1 MPAPTVAVTVKLF
14 AQDGTPYANTKV
26 TAKLDQNEIY
36 QGFVISDEVVGYTDV
51 DGICVL
57 DLFPNDP
64 TTGLGTTGS
73 IYTIKASPAGGKSW
87 RVTAQVPN
95 SDCDLEDIADRDIL
109 PGLSQA
115 EAAEAAAVAA
125 AGEAAA
131 SAAAAD
137 TSADA
142 AAASAAAAASSAS
155 AASGSASSA
164 STSAGTATTAA
175 TAASTSAT
183 NAGTSASNAATSATN
198 AGNSATAA
206 AGSASSAST
215 SAGTAT
221 TAASTATTQAGNAA
235 TSASNASTS
244 ATSASGSAAAAGS
257 SATNAA
263 TSETNAVAAATAA
276 AASYDSF
283 DDRYLGSKASNPT
296 LDNDGNALITG
307 ALYFNSVA
315 GEMRVWSGSVW
326 GAAYLP
332 AASYVDLTSAQTLS
346 GPKTLTAPVIN
357 SPTGITAA
365 DIANTAAGN
374 IAATTVQTALNELD
388 SEKQAVSAKDA
399 TGGYAGLTLFKLN
412 LRNAAN
418 TITSFLTNAATV
430 ARTWTMPDKDG
441 TVAMTSD
448 ITGTNS
454 GTNTGDETTATI
466 KTKLGITTL
475 SGSNTGDQTTIVG
488 ITGTLAEFNAALTG
502 ADFVSG
508 GGTATGTNT
517 GDETGAR
524 VATLLHAASAKTTL
538 VDADEVNGTD
548 SAASFGLIRTTWA
561 NVAAYIWTKLGP
573 LIAAGTTKATPVGAD
588 TLPLSDSAASD
599 ATKKLTL
606 TNLGAFIFSIFGP
619 LIAAATGKTTPVD
632 ADGLLITDSAAS
644 GVGKFLSFT
653 NLKAFLLAYFNTKGL
668 VGVESISLTSSVT
681 TVLADAGKSFDH
693 PDSDAN
699 ARTVTIDSNAN
710 VAYPVG
716 TVLCWSNMSTQ
727 PVTIAITSDT
737 LSWIGTGGTGSR
749 TLAQYGQ
756 ATARKIASTT
766 WQIGGVNLT

>member
-36 QGFVISDEVVGYTDV
+36 HGFVISDEVVGYTDV

-64 TTGLGTTGS
+64 NTGLGTTGS
-73 IYTIKASPAGGKSW
+73 VYTIKASPAGGKSW

-95 SDCDLEDIADRDIL
+95 SDCDLEDIADRDVL

-125 AGEAAA
+125 ATEAAG

-142 AAASAAAAASSAS
+142 AAASASAAASSS
-155 AASGSASSA
+155 SSA
-164 STSAGTATTAA
+164 SASASTASTAATTAA
-175 TAASTSAT
+175 SAAASASTSAT
-183 NAGTSASNAATSATN
+183 NAGTSATSAATSSTN

-206 AGSASSAST
+206 GLSEIAADGYAASAAAS
-215 SAGTAT
+215 
-221 TAASTATTQAGNAA
+221 ASTATTQAGNAA

-244 ATSASGSAAAAGS
+244 ATAAAGS
-257 SATNAA
+257 ATAAGTSATNASTSATNAA
-263 TSETNAVAAATAA
+263 AAAVAA

-283 DDRYLGSKASNPT
+283 DDRYLGAKASNPT
-296 LDNDGNALITG
+296 LDNDGNALLVG
-307 ALYFNSVA
+307 ALYANTVA
-315 GEMRVWSGSVW
+315 GEMRWYDGSAWVQ
-326 GAAYLP
+326 AFLP
-332 AASYVDLTSAQTLS
+332 VSSYVDLNSAQTLTN
-346 GPKTLTAPVIN
+346 KTLTAPVIN

-365 DIANTAAGN
+365 DITNTAAGN
-374 IAATTVQTALNELD
+374 IAATTVQAALNELD
-388 SEKQAVSAKDA
+388 SEKQAVSGKDA
-399 TGGYAGLTLFKLN
+399 SGGYAGLTLFKLN

-418 TITSFLTNAATV
+418 TITSWFTTAATA

-475 SGSNTGDQTTIVG
+475 SGSNTGDQTSIVG
-488 ITGTLAEFNAALTG
+488 ITGSVAEFNAALTG
-502 ADFVSG
+502 ADFATGGGTATGTNTGDQSSIVGISGTLAQFNTACSDADFASG

-548 SAASFGLIRTTWA
+548 SANSFSLIRTTWA
-561 NVAAYIWTKLGP
+561 NAAAYVFSKL
-573 LIAAGTTKATPVGAD
+573 
-588 TLPLSDSAASD
+588 
-599 ATKKLTL
+599 
-606 TNLGAFIFSIFGP
+606 GP

-632 ADGLLITDSAAS
+632 ADGVLITDSAAS
-644 GVGKFLSFT
+644 GANKFLSFT
-653 NLKAFLLAYFNTKGL
+653 NLKAFLLTYFNTKGL

-681 TVLADAGKSFDH
+681 TVMADAGKSFDH
-693 PDSDAN
+693 PASDAN

-716 TVLCWSNMSTQ
+716 TVLCFSNMTSQ
-727 PVTIAITSDT
+727 AVTIAITSDT
-737 LSWIGTGGTGSR
+737 LSWIGTGTTGSR